1 MNPWGGNRV
10 PRRGSRSTRF
20 PGSTRRSSV
29 SRTSRFWRG
38 GWRSASPTPAAE
50 VPGRAC
56 YHISGMTFIRLT
68 ARGLAMAWRI
78 DPRAGI
84 VAGILL
90 VCLRSLDGA
99 AEEKGPPVDFNREV
113 RAILSRNCYACHGP
127 DAEHRKAGLRLDL
140 RDAALGKLETGAIA
154 VVPGKPDD
162 SELVA
167 RITSTDP
174 AERMPPKDTG
184 RQLTPAEVA
193 LLQRWIAEGASY
205 AEHWS
210 FIRPVRPALP
220 KVAQAGWPK
229 NDIDRFILGRLE
241 PAGLPPVPEADRY
254 TLIRRLS
261 LDLRGLP
268 PT

>member
-1 MNPWGGNRV
+1 MG
-10 PRRGSRSTRF
+10 RRFHELRRF
-20 PGSTRRSSV
+20 LAGLV
-29 SRTSRFWRG
+29 ALVGLF
-38 GWRSASPTPAAE
+38 RSAAAQ
-50 VPGRAC
+50 
-56 YHISGMTFIRLT
+56 
-68 ARGLAMAWRI
+68 
-78 DPRAGI
+78 
-84 VAGILL
+84 
-90 VCLRSLDGA
+90 
-99 AEEKGPPVDFNREV
+99 EKQPPVDFNREV
-113 RAILSRNCYACHGP
+113 RAILSKNCYACHGP
-127 DAEHRKAGLRLDL
+127 DEEHRKAGLRLDL

-154 VVPGKPDD
+154 IVPGKTDD

-174 AERMPPKDTG
+174 AERMPPKDSG
-184 RQLTPAEVA
+184 RQWTPAEVA